1 MVRKKLVIIGAL
13 VAVFLLGGFQ
23 VESHAGTVYK
33 GNQVSSARMARISR
47 IRQRRIQRRRARRIA
62 LVLARRA
69 QQEQGPFTELSDVS
83 SSTDVTETVT
93 PGSGGTGSV
102 GTGGGEVPEPA
113 MWMGLAGC
121 AAVMV
126 GANRYRRRRT

>member
-1 MVRKKLVIIGAL
+1 MARKKLTIIGAL
-13 VAVFLLGGFQ
+13 FAAFLFGGLQ
-23 VESHAGTVYK
+23 AESFAGTVYK
-33 GNQVSSARMARISR
+33 SDQVSNARMARIAR
-47 IRQRRIQRRRARRIA
+47 IRQRRIDRRRARRIA

-69 QQEQGPFTELSDVS
+69 QQQQAPFTEISDVS
-83 SSTDVTETVT
+83 DSSGETT
-93 PGSGGTGSV
+93 PGGSGSGDL

-113 MWMGLAGC
+113 VWMGLAGC